1 MLTTKPQ
8 EGMGVLLVVTMEGGW
23 DNAIGLPLRGT
34 LRVAERVM
42 EKGAE
47 EAVEDEFIEVEE

>member
-1 MLTTKPQ
+1 MLV
-8 EGMGVLLVVTMEGGW
+8 ERIEGGW

-47 EAVEDEFIEVEE
+47 EAVEDEFAGVEE